1 MELFILR
8 CAIDLKPSHNKT
20 KKRQAGD
27 LAGKTVTKP
36 LKDGIHLLRA
46 AGRPPFFFSLFF
58 SVDKNRKRKREGE
71 MVRAINYRNRK
82 CELIDLGNAT
92 IQCWPLT

>member
-1 MELFILR
+1 VELFILR

-46 AGRPPFFFSLFF
+46 AGRPPFSFYFFPRFFLLTKTGNGNEDEKGKWCARLTTGIGSVSL
-58 SVDKNRKRKREGE
+58 
-71 MVRAINYRNRK
+71 
-82 CELIDLGNAT
+82 
-92 IQCWPLT
+92 